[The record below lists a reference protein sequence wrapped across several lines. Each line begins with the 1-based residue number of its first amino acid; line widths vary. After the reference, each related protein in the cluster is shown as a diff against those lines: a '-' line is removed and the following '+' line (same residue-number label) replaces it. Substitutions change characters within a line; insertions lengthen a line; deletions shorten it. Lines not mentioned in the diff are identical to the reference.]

1 MSDSYDVVV
10 IGSGPAG
17 YVCAI
22 KCAQL
27 GLNTAVVESWSDP
40 KGKPVFGGTCLNVG
54 CIPSKALLDS
64 SHKFTEARDHFSV
77 HGIDVDAP
85 AIDVAGMMKRKDKIV
100 TQLTGGVSSL
110 LQHNGVTVVQGKGKL
125 LSGCNVEVTAADGEK
140 TVLSAA
146 NVVLASGSEPVTI
159 PPAPTDDAV
168 IVDSTGALTFDEVP
182 KRLGVI
188 GAGVIGLELGSV
200 WGRLGSEVVLFEAL
214 DSFLPMMDAQVSK
227 EAAKVFKKQGL
238 DIRLNALVTGTSVK
252 KGAVTVTYTEKGEE
266 KSAEF
271 DRLIVAVGRR
281 PRTKD
286 LFSSDSG
293 VTMDERG
300 FVFVNDYCAT
310 EAPGVWAIGDIV
322 RGPMLAHK
330 GSEEGVMVAERIH
343 GKPVQLNY
351 ECVPSIIYTHPEIAA
366 VGKTEQELKAEGI
379 DYKAGSFP
387 FAAIGRALASGETD
401 GFVKIIADAKT
412 DRILGAHAIGQSAAD
427 LVQQMV
433 ITMEFGGS
441 AEDVQLMVFGHPT
454 MSEAVHEA
462 ALAVDGMAIHMP
474 NRKRR

>member
-54 CIPSKALLDS
+54 CIPSKTLLDS

-77 HGIDVDAP
+77 HGIDVGAP

-125 LSGCNVEVTAADGEK
+125 LSGRNVEVTAANGEK

-366 VGKTEQELKAEGI
+366 VGKTEQELL
-379 DYKAGSFP
+379 S
-387 FAAIGRALASGETD
+387 L
-401 GFVKIIADAKT
+401 
-412 DRILGAHAIGQSAAD
+412 
-427 LVQQMV
+427 
-433 ITMEFGGS
+433 
-441 AEDVQLMVFGHPT
+441 
-454 MSEAVHEA
+454 
-462 ALAVDGMAIHMP
+462 IHI
-474 NRKRR
+474 

>member
-54 CIPSKALLDS
+54 CIPSKTLLDS

-77 HGIDVDAP
+77 HGIDVGAP

-125 LSGCNVEVTAADGEK
+125 LSGRNVEVTAANGEK

-214 DSFLPMMDAQVSK
+214 DFFLPMMDAQVSK

-401 GFVKIIADAKT
+401 GFVKIIADTKT
-412 DRILGAHAIGQSAAD
+412 DRILGAHAIGPSAAD